1 MNENTAV
8 RLSPLSDYP
17 IDRSDLFALYKL
29 SLFKF
34 IDQTFGWV
42 ENFQQSRFDK
52 SYPDEAFSVILL
64 GAQAV
69 GYVSQKSELDSL
81 HLSLLL
87 LQPAHRRRGVG
98 RKVMQSITETASLTG
113 KFVTLSC
120 FLCNKPALTFYRKQG
135 FVIVSTDE
143 CFATLQGPSPYAP
156 SPRQLVERSTAT
168 DNKDPYNRPVK

>member
-17 IDRSDLFALYKL
+17 IDRSDLFALCKL
-29 SLFKF
+29 SLFEF

-42 ENFQQSRFDK
+42 ENFQQSRFDA

-98 RKVMQSITETASLTG
+98 TQGHAVDNGDGFPDREVRDVVVLSLQQASADLLSQTRLCHRIDGRVLCDSAGPVTLRTESTTAS
-113 KFVTLSC
+113 
-120 FLCNKPALTFYRKQG
+120 
-135 FVIVSTDE
+135 
-143 CFATLQGPSPYAP
+143 
-156 SPRQLVERSTAT
+156 
-168 DNKDPYNRPVK
+168 